1 MIPETDSLASKQ
13 IGVAVIRDDR
23 DLILIDRR
31 LAKGLLGGFWEFPG
45 GKIEGNETVQECIKR
60 EILEEI
66 GIDIAVDSHL
76 ITIDHTYSHFR
87 VNLQVYNCRYLSG
100 EARAIECEEI
110 RWVTIEE
117 LDHFTFP
124 AANQEIIRALKDMV
138 NSKWLLLIVEWLCL
152 ILLFVKNPATN
163 RPRLFP

>member
-1 MIPETDSLASKQ
+1 MFPETDSLASKQ

-117 LDHFTFP
+117 LDNYTFP

-138 NSKWLLLIVEWLCL
+138 NSK
-152 ILLFVKNPATN
+152 
-163 RPRLFP
+163 

>member
-1 MIPETDSLASKQ
+1 MIPETDSLPRKQ

-66 GIDIAVDSHL
+66 GIEIAVDSHL

-100 EARAIECEEI
+100 QAKAIECEEI
-110 RWVTIEE
+110 RWVTIQE
-117 LDHFTFP
+117 LDNYTFP

-138 NSKWLLLIVEWLCL
+138 NSK
-152 ILLFVKNPATN
+152 
-163 RPRLFP
+163 

>member
-1 MIPETDSLASKQ
+1 MIPETESLASKQ

-66 GIDIAVDSHL
+66 GIEIAVDSHL

-100 EARAIECEEI
+100 QARAIECEEI
-110 RWVTIEE
+110 RWVTIQE
-117 LDHFTFP
+117 LDNYTFP

-138 NSKWLLLIVEWLCL
+138 NSK
-152 ILLFVKNPATN
+152 
-163 RPRLFP
+163 

>member
-1 MIPETDSLASKQ
+1 LVNALVFNGKAVVERRGFRPKFSMIPETDSLASKQ

-60 EILEEI
+60 EVLEEI
-66 GIDIAVDSHL
+66 GIEIAVDSHL

-110 RWVTIEE
+110 RWVTIQE
-117 LDHFTFP
+117 LDNYTFP

-138 NSKWLLLIVEWLCL
+138 NSK
-152 ILLFVKNPATN
+152 
-163 RPRLFP
+163 

>member
-1 MIPETDSLASKQ
+1 MGQPHRHSAKRRGVSIVCLLFANSMIQATESLPYKQ

-45 GKIEGNETVQECIKR
+45 GKIEVNETVQECIKR

-66 GIDIAVDSHL
+66 GIEIEVDNHL

-87 VNLQVYNCRYLSG
+87 VNLQVYNCRYLRG

-110 RWVTIEE
+110 RWVTLSEI
-117 LDHFTFP
+117 DNYTFP
-124 AANQEIIRALKDMV
+124 EANQQIISALKDMV
-138 NSKWLLLIVEWLCL
+138 NSK
-152 ILLFVKNPATN
+152 
-163 RPRLFP
+163 

>member
-1 MIPETDSLASKQ
+1 MIPETDSLASKK

-66 GIDIAVDSHL
+66 GIDIALDSHL

-100 EARAIECEEI
+100 QARAIECEEI

-117 LDHFTFP
+117 LDHYTFP

>member
-87 VNLQVYNCRYLSG
+87 VNLQVYNCRYLRG
-100 EARAIECEEI
+100 QARAIECEEI
-110 RWVTIEE
+110 RWVTIQE
-117 LDHFTFP
+117 LDNYTFP

-138 NSKWLLLIVEWLCL
+138 NSK
-152 ILLFVKNPATN
+152 
-163 RPRLFP
+163 

>member
-100 EARAIECEEI
+100 QARAIECEEI
-110 RWVTIEE
+110 RWVTIQE
-117 LDHFTFP
+117 LDNYTFP

-138 NSKWLLLIVEWLCL
+138 NSK
-152 ILLFVKNPATN
+152 
-163 RPRLFP
+163 

>member
-66 GIDIAVDSHL
+66 GIDIAIDSHL

-110 RWVTIEE
+110 RWVTIQE
-117 LDHFTFP
+117 LDNYTFP

-138 NSKWLLLIVEWLCL
+138 NSK
-152 ILLFVKNPATN
+152 
-163 RPRLFP
+163 

>member
-1 MIPETDSLASKQ
+1 MFPETDSLASKQ

-66 GIDIAVDSHL
+66 GIEIAVDSHL

-100 EARAIECEEI
+100 QARAIECEEI
-110 RWVTIEE
+110 RWVTIQE
-117 LDHFTFP
+117 LDNYTFP

-138 NSKWLLLIVEWLCL
+138 NSK
-152 ILLFVKNPATN
+152 
-163 RPRLFP
+163 

>member
-1 MIPETDSLASKQ
+1 MIPETDSLPRKQ

-100 EARAIECEEI
+100 QARAIECEEI
-110 RWVTIEE
+110 RWVTIQE
-117 LDHFTFP
+117 LDNYTFP

-138 NSKWLLLIVEWLCL
+138 NSK
-152 ILLFVKNPATN
+152 
-163 RPRLFP
+163 

>member
-1 MIPETDSLASKQ
+1 MFPETDSLPRKQ

-31 LAKGLLGGFWEFPG
+31 LDKGLLGGFWEFPG

-60 EILEEI
+60 EVLEEI
-66 GIDIAVDSHL
+66 GIEIAVDSHL
-76 ITIDHTYSHFR
+76 ITIEHTYSHFR

-100 EARAIECEEI
+100 QARAIECEEI
-110 RWVTIEE
+110 RWVTIQE
-117 LDHFTFP
+117 LDNYTFP

-138 NSKWLLLIVEWLCL
+138 NSK
-152 ILLFVKNPATN
+152 
-163 RPRLFP
+163 

>member
-1 MIPETDSLASKQ
+1 MIPETDSLPRKQ

-66 GIDIAVDSHL
+66 GIEIAVDSHL

-100 EARAIECEEI
+100 QARAIECEEI
-110 RWVTIEE
+110 RWVTIQE
-117 LDHFTFP
+117 LDNYTFP

-138 NSKWLLLIVEWLCL
+138 NSK
-152 ILLFVKNPATN
+152 
-163 RPRLFP
+163 

>member
-31 LAKGLLGGFWEFPG
+31 LDKVLLGGFWEFPG

-60 EILEEI
+60 EVLEEI
-66 GIDIAVDSHL
+66 GIEIAVDSHL

-110 RWVTIEE
+110 RWVTIQE
-117 LDHFTFP
+117 LDNYTFP

-138 NSKWLLLIVEWLCL
+138 NSK
-152 ILLFVKNPATN
+152 
-163 RPRLFP
+163 

>member
-110 RWVTIEE
+110 RWVTIQE
-117 LDHFTFP
+117 LDNYTFP

-138 NSKWLLLIVEWLCL
+138 NSK
-152 ILLFVKNPATN
+152 
-163 RPRLFP
+163 

>member
-60 EILEEI
+60 EVLEEI
-66 GIDIAVDSHL
+66 GIEIAVDSHL

-110 RWVTIEE
+110 RWVTIQE
-117 LDHFTFP
+117 LDNYTFP

-138 NSKWLLLIVEWLCL
+138 NSK
-152 ILLFVKNPATN
+152 
-163 RPRLFP
+163 

>member
-66 GIDIAVDSHL
+66 GIEIAVDSHL
-76 ITIDHTYSHFR
+76 ITIEHTYSHFR

-110 RWVTIEE
+110 RWVTIQE
-117 LDHFTFP
+117 LDNYTFP

-138 NSKWLLLIVEWLCL
+138 NSK
-152 ILLFVKNPATN
+152 
-163 RPRLFP
+163 

>member
-1 MIPETDSLASKQ
+1 MIPETDSLASKK

-110 RWVTIEE
+110 RWVTIQE
-117 LDHFTFP
+117 LDHYTFP

>member
-60 EILEEI
+60 EVLEEI
-66 GIDIAVDSHL
+66 GIEIAVDSHL

-100 EARAIECEEI
+100 QARAIECEEI

-117 LDHFTFP
+117 LDNYTFP

-138 NSKWLLLIVEWLCL
+138 NSK
-152 ILLFVKNPATN
+152 
-163 RPRLFP
+163 

>member
-100 EARAIECEEI
+100 QARAIECEEI

-117 LDHFTFP
+117 LDNYTFP

-138 NSKWLLLIVEWLCL
+138 NSK
-152 ILLFVKNPATN
+152 
-163 RPRLFP
+163 

>member
-45 GKIEGNETVQECIKR
+45 GKIEGNETVEECIKR

-66 GIDIAVDSHL
+66 GIEIAVDSHL

-110 RWVTIEE
+110 RWVTINE
-117 LDHFTFP
+117 LDNYTFP

-138 NSKWLLLIVEWLCL
+138 NSKWLLLIVEWLCWT
-152 ILLFVKNPATN
+152 LLFVKNPAMN
-163 RPRLFP
+163 QPRLFP

>member
-1 MIPETDSLASKQ
+1 MIPETDSLASKK

-100 EARAIECEEI
+100 QARAIECEEI
-110 RWVTIEE
+110 RWVTIQE
-117 LDHFTFP
+117 LDNYTFP

-138 NSKWLLLIVEWLCL
+138 NSK
-152 ILLFVKNPATN
+152 
-163 RPRLFP
+163 

>member
-100 EARAIECEEI
+100 QARAIKCEEI

-117 LDHFTFP
+117 LDHYTFP

-138 NSKWLLLIVEWLCL
+138 NSK
-152 ILLFVKNPATN
+152 
-163 RPRLFP
+163 

>member
-76 ITIDHTYSHFR
+76 VTIDHTYSHFR

-100 EARAIECEEI
+100 QARAIECEEI
-110 RWVTIEE
+110 RWVTIQE
-117 LDHFTFP
+117 LDNYTFP

-138 NSKWLLLIVEWLCL
+138 NSK
-152 ILLFVKNPATN
+152 
-163 RPRLFP
+163 

>member
-1 MIPETDSLASKQ
+1 MFPETDSLASKQ

-110 RWVTIEE
+110 RWVTIHE
-117 LDHFTFP
+117 LDHYTFP

-138 NSKWLLLIVEWLCL
+138 NSK
-152 ILLFVKNPATN
+152 
-163 RPRLFP
+163 

>member
-1 MIPETDSLASKQ
+1 MIPETDSLASKK

-66 GIDIAVDSHL
+66 GIEIAVDSHL

-100 EARAIECEEI
+100 QARAIECEEI

-117 LDHFTFP
+117 LDNYTFP

-138 NSKWLLLIVEWLCL
+138 NSK
-152 ILLFVKNPATN
+152 
-163 RPRLFP
+163 

>member
-60 EILEEI
+60 EVLEEI

-117 LDHFTFP
+117 LDNYTFP

-138 NSKWLLLIVEWLCL
+138 NSK
-152 ILLFVKNPATN
+152 
-163 RPRLFP
+163 

>member
-1 MIPETDSLASKQ
+1 MFPETDSLASKQ

-60 EILEEI
+60 EVLEEI
-66 GIDIAVDSHL
+66 GIEIAVDSHL

-100 EARAIECEEI
+100 QARAIECEEI

-117 LDHFTFP
+117 LDNYTFP

>member
-60 EILEEI
+60 EVLEEI
-66 GIDIAVDSHL
+66 GIEIAVDSHL

-117 LDHFTFP
+117 LNHYTFP

>member
-66 GIDIAVDSHL
+66 GIEIAVDSHL

-117 LDHFTFP
+117 LDNYTFP
-124 AANQEIIRALKDMV
+124 AANQEII
-138 NSKWLLLIVEWLCL
+138 
-152 ILLFVKNPATN
+152 KN
-163 RPRLFP
+163 LG

>member
-1 MIPETDSLASKQ
+1 MIPETDSLASKK

-60 EILEEI
+60 EVLEEI
-66 GIDIAVDSHL
+66 GIEIAVDSHL

-100 EARAIECEEI
+100 QARAIECEEI

-117 LDHFTFP
+117 LDNYTFP

-138 NSKWLLLIVEWLCL
+138 NSK
-152 ILLFVKNPATN
+152 
-163 RPRLFP
+163 

>member
-66 GIDIAVDSHL
+66 GIEIAVDSHL

-100 EARAIECEEI
+100 QARAIECEEI
-110 RWVTIEE
+110 RWVTIQE
-117 LDHFTFP
+117 LDNYTFP
-124 AANQEIIRALKDMV
+124 AANQEIIENLG
-138 NSKWLLLIVEWLCL
+138 
-152 ILLFVKNPATN
+152 
-163 RPRLFP
+163 

>member
-60 EILEEI
+60 EVLEEI
-66 GIDIAVDSHL
+66 GIEIAVDSHL

-110 RWVTIEE
+110 RWVTIQE
-117 LDHFTFP
+117 LDNYTFP
-124 AANQEIIRALKDMV
+124 
-138 NSKWLLLIVEWLCL
+138 
-152 ILLFVKNPATN
+152 
-163 RPRLFP
+163 RPIKRLSEP

>member
-1 MIPETDSLASKQ
+1 
-13 IGVAVIRDDR
+13 
-23 DLILIDRR
+23 
-31 LAKGLLGGFWEFPG
+31 LGGFWEFPG

-60 EILEEI
+60 EVLEEI
-66 GIDIAVDSHL
+66 GIEIAVDSHL

-110 RWVTIEE
+110 RWVTIQE
-117 LDHFTFP
+117 LDNYTFP

-138 NSKWLLLIVEWLCL
+138 NSK
-152 ILLFVKNPATN
+152 
-163 RPRLFP
+163 

>member
-1 MIPETDSLASKQ
+1 MIPETDSLPCKQ

-60 EILEEI
+60 EVLEEI
-66 GIDIAVDSHL
+66 GIEIAVDSHL

-100 EARAIECEEI
+100 QGRAIECEEI
-110 RWVTIEE
+110 RWVTIQE
-117 LDHFTFP
+117 LDHYTFP
-124 AANQEIIRALKDMV
+124 PANQEIIRALKDMV
-138 NSKWLLLIVEWLCL
+138 NSK
-152 ILLFVKNPATN
+152 
-163 RPRLFP
+163 

>member
-100 EARAIECEEI
+100 QARAIECEEI
-110 RWVTIEE
+110 RWVTIQE
-117 LDHFTFP
+117 LDNYTFP

>member
-117 LDHFTFP
+117 LDNYTFP
-124 AANQEIIRALKDMV
+124 PANQEIIRALKDMV
-138 NSKWLLLIVEWLCL
+138 NSK
-152 ILLFVKNPATN
+152 
-163 RPRLFP
+163 

>member
-1 MIPETDSLASKQ
+1 MIPETDSLPRKQ

-31 LAKGLLGGFWEFPG
+31 LDKGLLGGFWEFPG

-60 EILEEI
+60 EVLEEI
-66 GIDIAVDSHL
+66 GIEIAVDSHL
-76 ITIDHTYSHFR
+76 ITIEHTYSHFR

-100 EARAIECEEI
+100 QARAIECEEI
-110 RWVTIEE
+110 RWVTIQE
-117 LDHFTFP
+117 LDNYTFP

-138 NSKWLLLIVEWLCL
+138 NSK
-152 ILLFVKNPATN
+152 
-163 RPRLFP
+163 